1 MLNLLGTSIE
11 FHRANGLASI
21 AGPTRYFLYRYM
33 SDEEFHARPST
44 VAEYVERYK
53 VNDRVVCRALKE
65 LVDGGVLA
73 KEWVKGEGPRG
84 RYRYLLK
91 SEFVDKLAYEGVGPR
106 CDSLR
111 NLAEHVL
118 TTSGQDVGKSGGR
131 WLTPY
136 NRLVLAALLVRSDQA
151 GAVYGVGASDLK
163 RIAGLSDDRLRSQ
176 LSKLMELGF
185 IRSRVSGLTGTHL
198 FGASKGA
205 YFINLSHHD
214 FQGLGGSSVV
224 LIRNDLRPGESAFYS
239 AAGIYR
245 KAAFLLAKERRA
257 SDLAISEG
265 LAASLQKEAVQGS
278 KAFEAMF
285 KIRDRSGEP
294 CNIHRYF
301 ADAPIDRFSRY
312 LQMLINRYASQIVN
326 YCLCGGGWQGN
337 AQEKSLEATI
347 EQDLRPSSDQL
358 PQFSAVIDAIKWAA
372 IQEAFR
378 VWEVLV
384 SCQAIWHSAM
394 SGLSCAI
401 MPLSDPLFSDRFTA
415 VVLSGRALQ
424 ACEQQ
429 GLWEVDMCMPT
440 GRIKQERERAQVL
453 AIRPGMEADLTNQRE
468 IALGLRSIGKKY
480 PVKHP

>member
-1 MLNLLGTSIE
+1 MT
-11 FHRANGLASI
+11 
-21 AGPTRYFLYRYM
+21 T
-33 SDEEFHARPST
+33 T
-44 VAEYVERYK
+44 V
-53 VNDRVVCRALKE
+53 
-65 LVDGGVLA
+65 
-73 KEWVKGEGPRG
+73 
-84 RYRYLLK
+84 
-91 SEFVDKLAYEGVGPR
+91 
-106 CDSLR
+106 
-111 NLAEHVL
+111 
-118 TTSGQDVGKSGGR
+118 
-131 WLTPY
+131 
-136 NRLVLAALLVRSDQA
+136 
-151 GAVYGVGASDLK
+151 
-163 RIAGLSDDRLRSQ
+163 
-176 LSKLMELGF
+176 
-185 IRSRVSGLTGTHL
+185 
-198 FGASKGA
+198 
-205 YFINLSHHD
+205 
-214 FQGLGGSSVV
+214 
-224 LIRNDLRPGESAFYS
+224 
-239 AAGIYR
+239 
-245 KAAFLLAKERRA
+245 
-257 SDLAISEG
+257 
-265 LAASLQKEAVQGS
+265 VQGS
-278 KAFEAMF
+278 RAFEAMF
-285 KIRDRSGEP
+285 KVRDRSGEP

-337 AQEKSLEATI
+337 AQEESLEATI